1 MASTGPKSKDRSL
14 QLFLYCP
21 MLFVAIGMDVSTKQE
36 HCKALF
42 QTFKNI
48 EKLFCLNVVG
58 CSKQDIMAKTNHT
71 NGFLYIFT

>member
-1 MASTGPKSKDRSL
+1 MFLEERRL
-14 QLFLYCP
+14 QLFLYWP
-21 MLFVAIGMDVSTKQE
+21 MIFVAIAMDVSRKQE
-36 HCKALF
+36 HSKTIF
-42 QTFKNI
+42 ETFKNR